1 MKLISKP
8 FIWVLFTAL
17 FFCVVLPIG
26 YLVRTLSDPHRLI
39 IRKRSESYFNRLST
53 PNHTP
58 VDDKQSSHRKVN
70 DKVNA

>member
-8 FIWVLFTAL
+8 FIWALFTAL

-26 YLVRTLSDPHRLI
+26 YFVRLLADPHRLV

-53 PNHTP
+53 HSRT
-58 VDDKQSSHRKVN
+58 VVRDKQSAPRN
-70 DKVNA
+70 VNA

>member
-26 YLVRTLSDPHRLI
+26 YLVRALADPHRLV

-53 PNHTP
+53 HTRTTLR
-58 VDDKQSSHRKVN
+58 DKESIRRN
-70 DKVNA
+70 VNA